1 VLKAC
6 CGVLGLLER
15 FVKLAKLLGV
25 VVIAFGA
32 TTAAQSATLSLS
44 VGGVAGSLPANF
56 DPSGLAAINADGIH
70 IGTAITIFNTA
81 NTGGLL
87 ISPQNVTLTFDFM
100 GKEAGFVNQAR
111 LTDGTFLFDNH
122 AAPITSS
129 GPLAFS
135 FGSAPVAVPFL
146 FRAPGTL
153 DAINGGAI
161 AAGLQIAFAKV
172 SDTIF
177 YAFFDDG
184 GAGPDKDFDDMVVRI
199 TAASTRG
206 GGPGPTPLPAA
217 LPLFASGLGAL
228 GLVSWRRKRKK
239 AVI

>member
-1 VLKAC
+1 MK
-6 CGVLGLLER
+6 
-15 FVKLAKLLGV
+15 FAKLLCV
-25 VVIAFGA
+25 VVIAFGT

-44 VGGVAGSLPANF
+44 AGGVAGVLPANF

-81 NTGGLL
+81 HTGGLL
-87 ISPQNVTLTFDFM
+87 VSPQNVTLTFDFM
-100 GKEAGFVNQAR
+100 GKEAGYLNQAR

-122 AAPITSS
+122 ATPITSS
-129 GPLAFS
+129 GALPFS
-135 FGSAPVAVPFL
+135 FGSAPAAVPFL

-153 DAINGGAI
+153 DAINDGAI
-161 AAGLQIAFAKV
+161 AAGLQIAFAEV
-172 SDTIF
+172 SSSIF

-199 TAASTRG
+199 TAADTRG
-206 GGPGPTPLPAA
+206 GGPSPTPLPAA
-217 LPLFASGLGAL
+217 LPLFAGGLGGL
-228 GLVSWRRKRKK
+228 GLLAWRKKRKN